1 MEKVIR
7 TLSSQ
12 GLIPSGDVFML
23 RSVTGPS
30 HEPVLKH
37 QVPTAFTLF
46 LVHPAPPPPVQGP
59 LSMFPLKASRFMHI
73 RTPDSIVLFFCKSN
87 IYMFTS

>member
-23 RSVTGPS
+23 RSVTGLS
-30 HEPVLKH
+30 QEPVLKH
-37 QVPTAFTLF
+37 QVPAAFTLF
-46 LVHPAPPPPVQGP
+46 SWYIRHPLLLCKAP
-59 LSMFPLKASRFMHI
+59 
-73 RTPDSIVLFFCKSN
+73 
-87 IYMFTS
+87 

>member
-23 RSVTGPS
+23 RSVTGLS
-30 HEPVLKH
+30 QEPVLKH
-37 QVPTAFTLF
+37 QVPAAFTLF
-46 LVHPAPPPPVQGP
+46 YCALKIQMTNVLKQFRKVKNPSLDFLDKICQCFVQS
-59 LSMFPLKASRFMHI
+59 LSC
-73 RTPDSIVLFFCKSN
+73 V
-87 IYMFTS
+87 